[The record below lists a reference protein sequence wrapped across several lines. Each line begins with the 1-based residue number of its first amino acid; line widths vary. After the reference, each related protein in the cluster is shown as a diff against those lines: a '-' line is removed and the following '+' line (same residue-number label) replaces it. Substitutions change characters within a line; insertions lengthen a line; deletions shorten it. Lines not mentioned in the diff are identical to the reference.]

1 MGYDIVEDIKKS
13 KSNISLFEM
22 CNVPKQ
28 KEKLLKALEV
38 PEEELPTDNLHE
50 EEIGEA
56 SVGGK
61 SKYKTPT
68 FLLTFEIFN
77 YNVHNY
83 LVDSGASVNIMPWSV
98 CKKINGQPKPSTW
111 QVIQLERTLVKVI
124 GEMEDVLI
132 HLSADERV
140 CQYIENYSS

>member
-1 MGYDIVEDIKKS
+1 
-13 KSNISLFEM
+13 M
-22 CNVPKQ
+22 CNVPQQ

-38 PEEELPTDNLHE
+38 PEEKLPTDNQPEE

-61 SKYKTPT
+61 SKYKTPP

-77 YNVHNY
+77 HNVHNC
-83 LVDSGASVNIMPWSV
+83 LVDSGASVNVMPLLV

-111 QVIQLERTLVKVI
+111 QVIQLERTTVKVI

-132 HLSADERV
+132 
-140 CQYIENYSS
+140 